1 MSVAHQITRLEL
13 TRPLS
18 EHDQAAASTLTD
30 LQIFPDPR
38 DTSLVPI
45 IAAAEIGVGKD
56 IPAQVDVVRGNAT
69 AGAFNVTLPPGSL
82 DIIGHIYEALKT
94 DVSANAFGFVRQGTD
109 AFEDAATSYTNT
121 TQHASV
127 RTYWDGAVW
136 RKVAGAT
143 GGVVPPASS
152 STLGDGTGSPTLT
165 MNKSAAG
172 TDTIVMQAAG
182 VRRGQVQLDGSEN
195 LIISTYASDGT
206 TVTGSITISQTNGQ
220 IVIPIATVVAYA
232 DDAAAAVGLVP
243 VGGLYRTASA
253 IKIRAA

>member
-1 MSVAHQITRLEL
+1 MSVAHQTTRLDL
-13 TRPLS
+13 NRPLS

-30 LQIFPDPR
+30 LQIWPDPR
-38 DTSLVPI
+38 DATLVPLT
-45 IAAAEIGVGKD
+45 AAAEIGVGKD
-56 IPAQVDVVRGNAT
+56 IPAQVDVVRGNT
-69 AGAFNVTLPPGSL
+69 TGSAFNVTLPPGSPS
-82 DIIGHIYEALKT
+82 IIGHVYEALKT
-94 DVSANAFGFVRQGTD
+94 NSGSNAFGFVRSGTD
-109 AFEDAATSYTNT
+109 TFEDSATSYTNT

-127 RTYWDGAVW
+127 RTYWDGSVW

-152 STLGDGTGSPTLT
+152 SVLGDGTGSPSLT

-172 TDTIVMQAAG
+172 TDTIIMQAAG

-195 LIISTYASDGT
+195 LIINTYAGDGT

-220 IVIPIATVVAYA
+220 IVIPIATIVAYA
-232 DDAAAAVGLVP
+232 DDAAAAVGSVP

-253 IKIRAA
+253 VKIRAA